1 MKKSISIF
9 NSHDEAVKALHE
21 LQESGVNMSKISL
34 VGQAEVVNDHIHVK
48 SNTALVAAPVAAGT
62 ILGTTLGVLTGVG
75 LFAIP
80 GLGILFGA
88 GAVIGALAG
97 FQVGV
102 LTGGFATILVD
113 LGVKEDHIEYEQ
125 HLKEGR
131 FLLFYDGPEEE
142 IDQVERIIEGKHL
155 GVTRY

>member
-9 NSHDEAVKALHE
+9 DSHDQAVKALEE
-21 LQESGVNMSKISL
+21 LRESGVNMSKISL
-34 VGQAEVVNDHIHVK
+34 VGQAEVVDDHVHVK
-48 SNTALVAAPVAAGT
+48 SNKALVAAPVAVGSV
-62 ILGTTLGVLTGVG
+62 LGTTLGVLTGVG

-88 GAVIGALAG
+88 GAIVGALAG

-102 LTGGFATILVD
+102 VTGGLTTILVD
-113 LGVKEDHIEYEQ
+113 LGVKEDHVEYEQ

-131 FLLFYDGPEEE
+131 FLLFYDGSDEE
-142 IDQVERIIEGKHL
+142 IDHVERIIEGKHL
-155 GVTRY
+155 GVARH

>member
-9 NSHDEAVKALHE
+9 DSHDQAVKALVE
-21 LQESGVNMSKISL
+21 LRESGVNMSKVSL
-34 VGQAEVVNDHIHVK
+34 VGQAEVVNDNIQVK

-62 ILGTTLGVLTGVG
+62 VLGTTLGVLTGVG

-102 LTGGFATILVD
+102 LTGGFASILVD
-113 LGVKEDHIEYEQ
+113 LGVQDDHVEYEQ

-131 FLLFYDGPEEE
+131 FLLFYDGSDEE
-142 IDQVERIIEGKHL
+142 IDHVERIIEGKHL
-155 GVTRY
+155 GVARH

>member
-9 NSHDEAVKALHE
+9 NSHDEAVKALQE
-21 LQESGVNMSKISL
+21 LQQSGVNMSKVSL
-34 VGQAEVVNDHIHVK
+34 VGQAEVVDDNIHVK

-62 ILGTTLGVLTGVG
+62 VLGTTLGVLTGVG

-88 GAVIGALAG
+88 GAVVGALAG

-102 LTGGFATILVD
+102 LTGGFASILVD
-113 LGVKEDHIEYEQ
+113 LGIKEDHVEYEQ

-131 FLLFYDGPEEE
+131 FLMLYDGSEEE
-142 IDQVERIIEGKHL
+142 IEHVERIIEGKHL
-155 GVTRY
+155 GAARH

>member
-9 NSHDEAVKALHE
+9 ESHDQAVKALE
-21 LQESGVNMSKISL
+21 TLRESGIDMSKVSL
-34 VGQAEVVNDHIHVK
+34 VGHAEVVDDHLHVK
-48 SNTALVAAPVAAGT
+48 SNTALVATPVAAGT
-62 ILGTTLGVLTGVG
+62 VLGTTLGVLTGVG

-88 GAVIGALAG
+88 GAVVGALAG

-102 LTGGFATILVD
+102 LTGGFASILVD
-113 LGVKEDHIEYEQ
+113 LGVKDDHVEYEQ

-131 FLLFYDGPEEE
+131 FLLFYDGTDAE
-142 IDQVERIIEGKHL
+142 IDHIEHIIEGRHL
-155 GVTRY
+155 GVARH